1 MIYLPLFLQRLDD
14 KISDKKI
21 RLFFIILQCL
31 YKAFFRKNVKLSLN
45 TIYQYLTEE
54 LTCNV
59 RFRETVEIQSFM
71 IKGSFNILGLF
82 FSFRLHGVLDKLRSV
97 TTGKVH
103 KNHVWVFLEFA
114 VM

>member
-1 MIYLPLFLQRLDD
+1 MT
-14 KISDKKI
+14 KIVMKKI
-21 RLFFIILQCL
+21 RFFLLSYSVYI
-31 YKAFFRKNVKLSLN
+31 KAFFFNVKFSFN

-59 RFRETVEIQSFM
+59 RFRVTVEIQSFV

-97 TTGKVH
+97 TTGKVY

-114 VM
+114 IM